1 MGLYRDILP
10 DHFLSLVSNLMTIL
24 SQLQG
29 IAAFVHTVETG
40 SFTAAAARM
49 GLSKSTTGKGVA
61 RLESGLGVRLLNRTT
76 RNLSLTTEGQD
87 YYRSCVAILE
97 ELGAAEGRLG
107 SGRDSLSGTV
117 RINLPI
123 SFGRLHCMPIITAL
137 TVGHPALRLDVTFA
151 DRRVDLAEEGIDLVV
166 RLGHP
171 GDQSSLTGRRVAW
184 QRSVICASPSY
195 LERHGRPGT
204 IADLTK
210 HDCLA
215 FARDGRPLP
224 WTVIGDDEAVHAL
237 TIEPRHVVS
246 HGEALRD
253 AVVSGLGLAYLSTWL
268 AAEDLRC
275 GRLEALPIPTPDE
288 EAAISILWHRSR
300 ERSHKVRFVADAL
313 IAAFTPVPPW
323 EES

>member
-10 DHFLSLVSNLMTIL
+10 AHFLSLIANVMTIL

-49 GLSKSTTGKGVA
+49 GLSKSATGKGVA
-61 RLESGLGVRLLNRTT
+61 RLESRLGVRLLNRTT
-76 RNLSLTTEGQD
+76 RSLSLTADGQD
-87 YYRSCVAILE
+87 YYQSCVAILE
-97 ELGAAEGRLG
+97 ELGTAEARLG
-107 SGRDSLSGTV
+107 LGRDNLSGTI

-123 SFGRLHCMPIITAL
+123 SFGRLYCMPILTAL
-137 TVGHPALRLDVTFA
+137 AARHPALRLDVTFA

-184 QRSVICASPSY
+184 QRSVICASPTY

-204 IADLTK
+204 VDDLTK

-224 WTVIGDDEAVHAL
+224 WTVIGDDGAARAL
-237 TIEPRHVVS
+237 AIEPRHVIS

-268 AAEDLRC
+268 AADDLRC
-275 GRLEALPIPTPDE
+275 GHLEALPISTPNE
-288 EAAISILWHRSR
+288 EAAISILWHRTR
-300 ERSHKVRFVADAL
+300 ERSHKVRFVANAL
-313 IAAFTPVPPW
+313 IAAFTPIPPW
-323 EES
+323 ERA

>member
-1 MGLYRDILP
+1 
-10 DHFLSLVSNLMTIL
+10 MTIL

-40 SFTAAAARM
+40 SFTAAAVRM
-49 GLSKSTTGKGVA
+49 GVSKSATGKGVA
-61 RLESGLGVRLLNRTT
+61 RLENRLGGRLLNRTT
-76 RNLSLTTEGQD
+76 RSLSLTAEGQD
-87 YYRSCVAILE
+87 YYKSCVAILE
-97 ELGAAEGRLG
+97 ELGIAEARLG
-107 SGRDSLSGTV
+107 SGRDKLFGTI

-123 SFGRLHCMPIITAL
+123 SFGRLHCMPILTAL
-137 TVGHPALRLDVTFA
+137 IAGHPGLRLDVTFA

-171 GDQSSLTGRRVAW
+171 GDQSSLTGRRVVW
-184 QRSVICASPSY
+184 QRSVICASPTY
-195 LERHGRPGT
+195 FARHGRPAT
-204 IADLTK
+204 IAELTK

-224 WTVIGDDEAVHAL
+224 WTVIGDDGAAHAL
-237 TIEPRHVVS
+237 AMEPRHIVS

-253 AVVSGLGLAYLSTWL
+253 AAVSGLGLAYLSTWL
-268 AAEDLRC
+268 VADDLRC

-300 ERSHKVRFVADAL
+300 ERSQKVRFVADAL
-313 IAAFTPVPPW
+313 IAAFAPVPPW
-323 EES
+323 EKASR